1 MPRIRRIQIKNFSSI
16 KNLDIGVEDL
26 AAFVGDNDSG
36 KSNILRALNLFF
48 NNVIEGD
55 EPLDFERDYNKFSV
69 INRRA
74 RQIEVTLTFELPENY
89 HDKNGERAIWRK
101 KWRPEGLQELRDWSG
116 LTKSETIR
124 GKTRWTEKALP
135 DRSKVP
141 ALLRR
146 VVFEYVPAIRG
157 KDYLQKLRGRIYR
170 VISEVSEQSFR
181 TSSTDF
187 EDAIG
192 KNVSPLIAD
201 ISAEIQ
207 DSTLLKLPNDL
218 SAIFETLDFL
228 SGDQRISLDQRGDG
242 VKGRYVPLILKFI
255 ADKKSELLEKGGTP
269 YTFIWA
275 YEEPENNLEMRRA
288 FETARLFRRLAAG
301 NTTQILLTTHSPI
314 FFNMETDI
322 ELTVST
328 SFVAK
333 ADDEKGSQAKDAR
346 PTISDLDDTMGVMP
360 IVAPH
365 MENAMAQ
372 LEDADRQRLELQ
384 QIINDLEANAPTLYV
399 EGKSDYIVVNALINA
414 MNVDPITPVTVA
426 EPPQRAGVQYV
437 VHMLQAWEYKAKAL
451 NGAQPKAIGFVDC
464 DTAGHNEFEK
474 FNEKFTGKKN
484 PKHVKLLKLP
494 TSGTVS
500 QAHACGLQF
509 ANCLEELFPSD
520 WWAHADEKGWL
531 GDRDPKDLFSV
542 EALNK
547 ALDEGTTKADLYE
560 GKDWELHTKRCILD
574 EHKVAFAT
582 WVAELDPDTLLT
594 GLDFFRNVVV
604 EQLKW
609 MDVNLVEDNAN

>member
-1 MPRIRRIQIKNFSSI
+1 MPRIRRIQIKNFRSI
-16 KNLDIGVEDL
+16 KNLDVGVEDL
-26 AAFVGDNDSG
+26 ATFVGDNDSG

-69 INRRA
+69 TNRRA
-74 RQIEVTLTFELPENY
+74 PQIEVALTFELPENY

-101 KWRPEGLQELRDWSG
+101 KWRPEGLQELRDWNG
-116 LTKSETIR
+116 LTKSETSR
-124 GKTRWTEKALP
+124 GTTKWTEKALP
-135 DRSKVP
+135 ARSKVP

-146 VVFEYVPAIRG
+146 VEFEYVPAIRG

-170 VISEVSEQSFR
+170 VISEVSEKSFR
-181 TSSTDF
+181 ASSTDF

-192 KNVSPLIAD
+192 QNVSPLIAD
-201 ISAEIQ
+201 ISTEIQ

-228 SGDQRISLDQRGDG
+228 SGEQRISLDQRGDG

-288 FETARLFRRLAAG
+288 FETAKLFRRLAAG

-322 ELTVST
+322 DLSVST
-328 SFVAK
+328 AFVAK
-333 ADDEKGSQAKDAR
+333 TDDEKGSHAQDA
-346 PTISDLDDTMGVMP
+346 PPKVSDLDDKMGVMP

-365 MENAMAQ
+365 MANAMNQ

-384 QIINDLEANAPTLYV
+384 QTIDGLEANSPTLYV
-399 EGKSDYIVVNALINA
+399 EGKSDYIVVDALINA
-414 MNVDPITPVTVA
+414 MNVDPTTPVTVA
-426 EPPQRAGVQYV
+426 EPPQRAGVNYV
-437 VHMLQAWEYKAKAL
+437 ANMLRAWELKTKHVTGDRVRAA
-451 NGAQPKAIGFVDC
+451 GFVDC
-464 DTAGHNEFEK
+464 DVAGSEAYDRFAGE
-474 FNEKFTGKKN
+474 FTGKKN

-520 WWAHADEKGWL
+520 WWAHADAQGWL
-531 GDRDPKDLFSV
+531 GDRDQKGLISS
-542 EALNK
+542 EAMSK
-547 ALDEGTTKADLYE
+547 ALDEGKTKAELYV

-574 EHKVAFAT
+574 EHKVTFAN
-582 WVAELDPDTLLT
+582 WVAEQNPETLLT
-594 GLDFFRNVVV
+594 GLGFFRDVIA
-604 EQLKW
+604 EQLDW
-609 MDVNLVEDNAN
+609 MGVKLVEDNAN

>member
-1 MPRIRRIQIKNFSSI
+1 LGI
-16 KNLDIGVEDL
+16 
-26 AAFVGDNDSG
+26 
-36 KSNILRALNLFF
+36 
-48 NNVIEGD
+48 
-55 EPLDFERDYNKFSV
+55 
-69 INRRA
+69 
-74 RQIEVTLTFELPENY
+74 
-89 HDKNGERAIWRK
+89 
-101 KWRPEGLQELRDWSG
+101 
-116 LTKSETIR
+116 
-124 GKTRWTEKALP
+124 
-135 DRSKVP
+135 
-141 ALLRR
+141 
-146 VVFEYVPAIRG
+146 
-157 KDYLQKLRGRIYR
+157 
-170 VISEVSEQSFR
+170 
-181 TSSTDF
+181 
-187 EDAIG
+187 
-192 KNVSPLIAD
+192 
-201 ISAEIQ
+201 
-207 DSTLLKLPNDL
+207 
-218 SAIFETLDFL
+218 
-228 SGDQRISLDQRGDG
+228 
-242 VKGRYVPLILKFI
+242 
-255 ADKKSELLEKGGTP
+255 
-269 YTFIWA
+269 
-275 YEEPENNLEMRRA
+275 
-288 FETARLFRRLAAG
+288 
-301 NTTQILLTTHSPI
+301 
-314 FFNMETDI
+314 
-322 ELTVST
+322 TVST

-520 WWAHADEKGWL
+520 WWAHADEQGWL
-531 GDRDPKDLFSV
+531 WDRDPKDLFSV

-547 ALDEGTTKADLYE
+547 ALDERTTKADLYE